1 MPITVYAKST
11 CGTCRKA
18 RAYLD
23 EQGVSFEVV
32 DIISQP
38 PDRALLEATV
48 DAANVRAYLN
58 PRSAIYRERKLGR
71 EPPTKAEA
79 IRLMLKDPNL
89 IKRPLI
95 IKGGD
100 NAVEP
105 GSVRTAVTFGFN
117 PVELD
122 AKIIT

>member
-23 EQGVSFEVV
+23 EEGVSFEVV
-32 DIISQP
+32 DIITQP
-38 PDRALLEATV
+38 PDKAVLEASV
-48 DAANVRAYLN
+48 DATNVKAYLN

-71 EPPTKAEA
+71 KPPTKAEA
-79 IRLMLKDPNL
+79 IRWMLKDPNL

-95 IKGGD
+95 IKGAT
-100 NAVEP
+100 NSIEP
-105 GSVRTAVTFGFN
+105 GTDRAAVTFGFN

-122 AKIIT
+122 AKIIR